1 VVGRNGMRFR
11 GEVSFSTWVEVSVRH
26 LLLVLRRMC
35 SHEVGLRVDFG
46 SVVDKAI
53 YFGCYWDFNLVRDVF
68 RVSWKDL
75 AIMLFIILGVVL
87 FLYGSNY
94 YNAVYGWSGLFL
106 IFAGIMVYVAREV
119 YGALIKKRKLETVQ
133 S

>member
-1 VVGRNGMRFR
+1 MRFR

-26 LLLVLRRMC
+26 LLLVLRRIC
-35 SHEVGLRVDFG
+35 GHEGDLRVTFG
-46 SVVDKAI
+46 FVVDKAI
-53 YFGCYWDFNLVRDVF
+53 YFGSYWDFNLVRDVF

-75 AIMLFIILGVVL
+75 AIILIIILGVVL

-106 IFAGIMVYVAREV
+106 TFAGITAYVAREV
-119 YGALIKKRKLETVQ
+119 YGALRKKRKLETVQ

>member
-1 VVGRNGMRFR
+1 MRFR

-26 LLLVLRRMC
+26 LLLVLRRIC
-35 SHEVGLRVDFG
+35 GHEGDLRVAFG
-46 SVVDKAI
+46 FVVDKAI
-53 YFGCYWDFNLVRDVF
+53 YFGSYWDFNLVRDVF

-75 AIMLFIILGVVL
+75 AIILIIILGVVL

-106 IFAGIMVYVAREV
+106 TFAGITGYVAREV
-119 YGALIKKRKLETVQ
+119 YGALRKKRKLETVQ

>member
-1 VVGRNGMRFR
+1 MRFR

-26 LLLVLRRMC
+26 LLLVLRRIC
-35 SHEVGLRVDFG
+35 GHEGGLRVAFG
-46 SVVDKAI
+46 FVVDKAI
-53 YFGCYWDFNLVRDVF
+53 YFGSYWDFNLVRDVF

-75 AIMLFIILGVVL
+75 AIILIIILGVVL
-87 FLYGSNY
+87 FLYGSNH

-106 IFAGIMVYVAREV
+106 TFAGIMGYVAREV
-119 YGALIKKRKLETVQ
+119 YGALRKKGKLETVQ

>member
-1 VVGRNGMRFR
+1 MR
-11 GEVSFSTWVEVSVRH
+11 VA
-26 LLLVLRRMC
+26 
-35 SHEVGLRVDFG
+35 FG
-46 SVVDKAI
+46 FVVDKAI
-53 YFGCYWDFNLVRDVF
+53 YVRSNSDFNLVRDVF

-75 AIMLFIILGVVL
+75 AIILIIILGVVL

-106 IFAGIMVYVAREV
+106 TFAGITGYVAREV
-119 YGALIKKRKLETVQ
+119 YGALRKKGKLETVQ